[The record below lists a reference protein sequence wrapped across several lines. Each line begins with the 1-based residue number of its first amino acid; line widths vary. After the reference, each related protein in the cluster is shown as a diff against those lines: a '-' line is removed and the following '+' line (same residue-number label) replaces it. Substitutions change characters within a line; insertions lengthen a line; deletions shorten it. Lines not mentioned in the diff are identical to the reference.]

1 MQHRLRTRRRRA
13 LLSGLA
19 AAALLAGTTLANG
32 FAAEPGAGAAV
43 EQHGIRLLD
52 TLTVPA
58 GTSELGM
65 PFGGL
70 SGIDYDTKS
79 GKYVALSDDRSE
91 NGKARFYTLRL
102 PLDGDAFAHDKP
114 DLDTLTVLDDTNG
127 EPFATKAVDPEA
139 IRWTPGAAAL
149 LWTSEGASS
158 SGQPAFV
165 REASTSGDYAR
176 ELPLPK
182 AYAPVRNASGTLT
195 AGVRN
200 NQALEGLTLSPD
212 GSNAVTIT
220 ENALVQDG
228 PTAGLTAK
236 SPSRLLVTD
245 RRTGAAKAE
254 HVYEADPISDAPTA
268 PLPAPVG
275 TYSADRGVSEIL
287 AINETDYITV
297 ERSFASG
304 VGFSIR
310 LYWTSTIGATDVG
323 GKEKLSGSERPM
335 PKKLLYDFTTTGTSA
350 DNVEGITWGPVLPD
364 GSGSLVLVADDNF
377 GFNGSVTKFHLLSVR
392 PGLLAAHT
400 PDVNGDG
407 TVNGR
412 DLAAVKKAGPAGD
425 LDRNGRT
432 DGKDIKLWTSYT
444 HDFPTAP
451 KPSSVV
457 DVQLLSFN
465 DFHGNL
471 EPPTGRDANLGSTL
485 DPKSTTVG
493 GAEYLAAK
501 LGQLREGTDVSLTVA
516 AGDIIGASPFLSGL
530 FHDEPTVESMEKLHL
545 DVTSVGNHE
554 FDEGTD
560 ELLRMQNGG
569 CHPKD
574 GCYIKGEP
582 YDGAQF
588 PWLAANVVDRSSGKP
603 LLAPTWVKKVDGAKV
618 GFIGMTL
625 EGTPEVTGQSGIRS
639 VRFLD
644 EVKTANASARALQKR
659 GVEAIVVLLHEG
671 GVQAGS
677 YGQCD
682 GISGPIVDIAKHLD
696 PAIDAVVT
704 GHTHQPYVCSLPDPA
719 GKPRMVTSASSF
731 GRVVTE
737 TRLPVDRRTGDVVR
751 DQVAA
756 MNHLVTRTGTK
767 DADQTAVIDKWKA
780 LSAPLANRIVG
791 KVTTDITR
799 SETRDVESD
808 LANLVADAQLA
819 ATSAPEKGGAQIALM
834 NPGGVRADLVYSS
847 STDGAAPGEITY
859 AEAFAVQPFA
869 GSLVSVDLTGAQI
882 EKILEEQFN
891 DSGTRAPTLILG
903 VSKGLT
909 YSYSS
914 SAPVG
919 DRIDPASIKLNGE
932 TLKPDAAYR
941 VTANTFLAA
950 GGDGFTTFAKGTD
963 PVGGGDD
970 IAALTD
976 YLNDNGPVAP
986 PGTERVT
993 ELP

>member
-1 MQHRLRTRRRRA
+1 MPRHRRRVRRGHLALAGLTASA
-13 LLSGLA
+13 LLGGLA
-19 AAALLAGTTLANG
+19 FAGG
-32 FAAEPGAGAAV
+32 FAADAAPAADSAQKKT
-43 EQHGIRLLD
+43 QHGITLLD

-58 GTSELGM
+58 GTTELGM

-70 SGIDYDTKS
+70 SGIDYDPKTHT
-79 GKYVALSDDRSE
+79 YAALSDDRSE
-91 NGKARFYTLRL
+91 NGKARFYSLQL
-102 PLDGDAFAHDKP
+102 PLKGEEFAEDKP
-114 DLDTLTVLDDTNG
+114 TLDTLTVLDDTTG
-127 EPFATKAVDPEA
+127 EPFAAKAVDPEA
-139 IRWTPGAAAL
+139 IRWNPDGEGL
-149 LWTSEGASS
+149 LWTSEGASA

-165 REASTSGDYAR
+165 RETSTSGAYVR
-176 ELPLPK
+176 QLPLPK
-182 AYAPVRNASGTLT
+182 AYAPVRSESGTLT

-212 GSNAVTIT
+212 GRKVVTIT

-228 PTAGLTAK
+228 PAAGLTAK
-236 SPSRLLVTD
+236 SPSRLLVAD
-245 RRTGAAKAE
+245 RRTGEAEAE
-254 HVYEADPISDAPTA
+254 HVYEVDPISAAPTA

-275 TYSADRGVSEIL
+275 TYAADRGVSEIL
-287 AINETDYITV
+287 AINKTDYLTV

-304 VGFSIR
+304 VGFAIR
-310 LYWTSTIGATDVG
+310 LYWTTTRGATDIS
-323 GKEKLSGSERPM
+323 GKQALTGSEKPM
-335 PKKLLYDFTTTGTSA
+335 PKTLLYDFTLSGTDA
-350 DNVEGITWGPVLPD
+350 DNVEGITWGPTLPD
-364 GSGSLVLVADDNF
+364 GSRTLVLVADDNF

-392 PGLLAAHT
+392 PGLLT
-400 PDVNGDG
+400 GG
-407 TVNGR
+407 
-412 DLAAVKKAGPAGD
+412 
-425 LDRNGRT
+425 
-432 DGKDIKLWTSYT
+432 
-444 HDFPTAP
+444 FPTAP
-451 KPSSVV
+451 KQPSTV

-471 EPPTGRDANLGSTL
+471 EPPTGRDANLGSKL
-485 DPKSTTVG
+485 DAKSTPVG
-493 GAEYLAAK
+493 GAEYLAARLK
-501 LGQLREGTDVSLTVA
+501 QLREGTDASLTVA
-516 AGDIIGASPFLSGL
+516 AGDVIGASPFLSGL

-554 FDEGTD
+554 FDEGTE
-560 ELLRMQNGG
+560 ELLRIQHGG
-569 CHPKD
+569 CHPED
-574 GCYIKGEP
+574 GCYLDGEP
-582 YDGAQF
+582 YDGSAF
-588 PWLAANVVDRSSGKP
+588 PWLAANVLDRTTGKP
-603 LLAPTWVKKVDGAKV
+603 LLAPTWVKKVDGVEV

-625 EGTPEVTGQSGIRS
+625 EGTPQVTGQSGIKS
-639 VRFLD
+639 VRFTD
-644 EVKTANASARALQKR
+644 EVETADAAARKLRRQ

-704 GHTHQPYVCSLPDPA
+704 GHTHQPYICSLPDPA
-719 GKPRMVTSASSF
+719 GNPRTVTSASSF

-756 MNHLVTRTGTK
+756 MNHLVTRTGAK

-780 LSAPLANRIVG
+780 LSAPLANRVVG
-791 KVTTDITR
+791 SVTADITR
-799 SETRDVESD
+799 SETRDAESD

-819 ATSAPEKGGAQIALM
+819 ATSAPERGGAQIALM
-834 NPGGVRADLVYSS
+834 NPGGVRADLVHAS
-847 STDGAAPGEITY
+847 STGGEAPGEITY

-891 DSGTRAPTLILG
+891 NSGTRAPALMLG

-909 YSYSS
+909 YSFSR

-919 DRIDPASIKLNGE
+919 DRIDPSSIKLDGE
-932 TLKPDAAYR
+932 TLKPDTTYR

-950 GGDGFTTFAKGTD
+950 GGDGFTTFAEGGNT
-963 PVGGGDD
+963 VGGGDD
-970 IAALTD
+970 ITALTD
-976 YLNDNGPVAP
+976 YLTARSPVGP
-986 PGTERVT
+986 PGTDRVT

>member
-1 MQHRLRTRRRRA
+1 MRHRHRARRRRA
-13 LLSGLA
+13 LLAALAATALLGGLA
-19 AAALLAGTTLANG
+19 LANS
-32 FAAEPGAGAAV
+32 FAAETEAA
-43 EQHGIRLLD
+43 EQPDVRLLD

-58 GTSELGM
+58 GTTEFDM

-70 SGIDYDTKS
+70 SGIDYDPES
-79 GKYVALSDDRSE
+79 GEYAALSDDRSE

-102 PLDGDAFAHDKP
+102 PLDDSGFADDKP
-114 DLDTLTVLDDTNG
+114 ALDGLTVLKDTTG

-139 IRWTPGAAAL
+139 IRWAPDRKSL

-165 REASTSGDYAR
+165 RETSPSGAYVR

-182 AYAPVRNASGTLT
+182 AYAPVRSASGTLT

-200 NQALEGLTLSPD
+200 NQALEGLTYSPD
-212 GSNAVTIT
+212 GTKAVAIT

-228 PTAGLTAK
+228 PAASLTAK
-236 SPSRLLVTD
+236 SPSRLLVMD
-245 RRTGAAKAE
+245 AATGKPEAE
-254 HVYEADPISDAPTA
+254 HVYEVDPISDAPSA
-268 PLPAPVG
+268 PLPSPVG
-275 TYSADRGVSEIL
+275 VYSADRGVSEIL

-310 LYWTSTIGATDVG
+310 LYWTSTIGATDVN
-323 GKEKLSGSERPM
+323 GKDALSGDEKPM
-335 PKKLLYDFTTTGTSA
+335 PKKLLYDFTTSGTDA
-350 DNVEGITWGPVLPD
+350 DNVEGITWGPKLPD
-364 GSGSLVLVADDNF
+364 GSRSLVLVSDDNF
-377 GFNGSVTKFHLLSVR
+377 GFNGGITKFHLLSVR
-392 PGLLAAHT
+392 PDLLATRT

-407 TVNGR
+407 TVNAKDVAAIPTAGR
-412 DLAAVKKAGPAGD
+412 AGD
-425 LDRNGRT
+425 LDGNGKT
-432 DGKDIKLWTSYT
+432 DARDVKLWTSYT
-444 HDFPTAP
+444 HTFPTAQAG
-451 KPSSVV
+451 PSTAT
-457 DVQLLSFN
+457 VQLLSFN

-471 EPPTGRDANLGSTL
+471 EPPSGRDATLGSKL
-485 DPKSTTVG
+485 DAKSTQVG
-493 GAEYLAAK
+493 GAEYLAAR
-501 LGQLREGTDVSLTVA
+501 LEQLRQGTEGSLTVA

-569 CHPKD
+569 CHPDD
-574 GCYIKGEP
+574 GCYIKDEP
-582 YDGAQF
+582 YDGAKF
-588 PWLAANVVDRSSGKP
+588 PWLAANVIDRSTGKP
-603 LLAPTWVKKVDGAKV
+603 LLAPTWVKKVDGVKI

-625 EGTPEVTGQSGIRS
+625 EGTPEVTGQSGIKS

-644 EVKTANASARALQKR
+644 EVETANASARRLQKQ

-682 GISGPIVDIAKHLD
+682 GISGPIVEIAKHLA
-696 PAIDAVVT
+696 PSIDAVVT
-704 GHTHQPYVCSLPDPA
+704 GHTHQPYICTILDPD
-719 GKPRMVTSASSF
+719 GNPRSVTSASSF

-737 TRLPVDRRTGDVVR
+737 TRLPVDRGTGDVVR

-756 MNHLVTRTGTK
+756 MNHLVTRTGPK
-767 DADQTAVIDKWKA
+767 DADQTAVIAKWKE
-780 LSAPLANRIVG
+780 LSAPLANRVVG
-791 KVTTDITR
+791 RVTADITR
-799 SETRDVESD
+799 SETRDAESD

-819 ATSAPEKGGAQIALM
+819 ATSSADRSGAQIALM
-834 NPGGVRADLVYSS
+834 NPGGVRADLTYASS
-847 STDGAAPGEITY
+847 SGDEEPGEITY

-869 GSLVSVDLTGAQI
+869 GSLVSLDLTGAQI
-882 EKILEEQFN
+882 EQILEEQFN
-891 DSGTRAPTLILG
+891 DSGTRAPTLMLG

-909 YSYSS
+909 YSFSR

-919 DRIDPASIKLNGE
+919 DRIDPASVKLNGE
-932 TLKPDAAYR
+932 TLKPDATYR

-963 PVGGGDD
+963 LVGGGDD
-970 IAALTD
+970 IDALTD
-976 YLNDNGPVAP
+976 YLTADSPVAP
-986 PGTERVT
+986 PGTDRVN

>member
-1 MQHRLRTRRRRA
+1 MRHRLRTRRKRA
-13 LLSGLA
+13 LLGA
-19 AAALLAGTTLANG
+19 VTAAALLGGLTLANG

-43 EQHGIRLLD
+43 EQNGIRLLD

-58 GTSELGM
+58 GTTELGM

-70 SGIDYDTKS
+70 SGIDYDKKS
-79 GKYVALSDDRSE
+79 GEYVALSDDRSE

-102 PLDGDAFAHDKP
+102 PVDGDGFAHDKP
-114 DLDTLTVLDDTNG
+114 DLDALTVLDDTTG
-127 EPFATKAVDPEA
+127 EPFAPKAVDPEA
-139 IRWTPGAAAL
+139 IRWAPGGKSL
-149 LWTSEGASS
+149 LWTSEGASA

-165 REASTSGDYAR
+165 REASPSGDHER

-182 AYAPVRNASGTLT
+182 AYAPVRNSSGTLT

-200 NQALEGLTLSPD
+200 NQALEGLTLSAD
-212 GSNAVTIT
+212 GSKVVTIT

-228 PTAGLTAK
+228 PAAGLTAK
-236 SPSRLLVTD
+236 SPSRLLVMD
-245 RRTGAAKAE
+245 RGTGAAEAE
-254 HVYEADPISDAPTA
+254 HVYEVDPISDAPTA

-287 AINETDYITV
+287 AINETDYLTV

-310 LYWTSTIGATDVG
+310 LYWTTTRGATDVSG
-323 GKEKLSGSERPM
+323 REKLSGSEQPM
-335 PKKLLYDFTTTGTSA
+335 PKKLLYDFTTTGTADTA
-350 DNVEGITWGPVLPD
+350 DNVEGLTWGPTLPD
-364 GSGSLVLVADDNF
+364 GSRSLVLVADDNF

-392 PGLLAAHT
+392 PGLFTGHGL
-400 PDVNGDG
+400 P
-407 TVNGR
+407 TV
-412 DLAAVKKAGPAGD
+412 
-425 LDRNGRT
+425 
-432 DGKDIKLWTSYT
+432 
-444 HDFPTAP
+444 P
-451 KPSSVV
+451 KPANTV

-471 EPPTGRDANLGSTL
+471 EPPTGRDANLGSRL

-493 GAEYLAAK
+493 GAEYLATR
-501 LGQLREGTDVSLTVA
+501 LGQLRQGTEASLTVA

-554 FDEGTD
+554 FDEGTG

-569 CHPKD
+569 CHPED
-574 GCYIKGEP
+574 GCYIDGEP

-588 PWLAANVVDRSSGKP
+588 PWLAANVIDRTSGKP
-603 LLAPTWVKKVDGAKV
+603 LLAPTWVKKVDGIKL

-625 EGTPEVTGQSGIRS
+625 EGTPEVTGQSGIKS

-644 EVKTANASARALQKR
+644 ETETANAAARKLREQ

-682 GISGPIVDIAKHLD
+682 GISGPVVDIAKNLD

-704 GHTHQPYVCSLPDPA
+704 GHTHQPYICSLPDPA
-719 GKPRMVTSASSF
+719 GNPRTVTSASAF

-737 TRLPVDRRTGDVVR
+737 TRLPIDRGTGDVVR

-756 MNHLVTRTGTK
+756 MNHLVTRTVTK

-780 LSAPLANRIVG
+780 LSAPLANRVVG
-791 KVTTDITR
+791 KVTADITR
-799 SETRDVESD
+799 SETRDAESD

-834 NPGGVRADLVYSS
+834 NPGGVRADLVYAT
-847 STDGAAPGEITY
+847 STGGEAPGEITY

-869 GSLVSVDLTGAQI
+869 GTLVSVDLTGAQI

-909 YSYSS
+909 YSYSR

-919 DRIDPASIKLNGE
+919 DRIDPATVKLNGE
-932 TLKPDAAYR
+932 TLKPDATYR

-950 GGDGFTTFAKGTD
+950 GGDGFTTFARGSD

-976 YLNDNGPVAP
+976 HLTAQSPVAP
-986 PGTERVT
+986 PGTDRVT